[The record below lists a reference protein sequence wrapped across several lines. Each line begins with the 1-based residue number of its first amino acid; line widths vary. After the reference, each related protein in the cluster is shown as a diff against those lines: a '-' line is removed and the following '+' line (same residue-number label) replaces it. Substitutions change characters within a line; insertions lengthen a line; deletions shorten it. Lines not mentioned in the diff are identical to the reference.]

1 MKFIFLSSAVGHFYI
16 KFRIFAVTV
25 DKRLLKFSKK
35 RLTLETSALEPLYD
49 TKFTLSTQL
58 IETNYTMLTRGL

>member
-16 KFRIFAVTV
+16 KFRIFAVTA
-25 DKRLLKFSKK
+25 DKRLFSKK

>member
-1 MKFIFLSSAVGHFYI
+1 MGHFYI

-35 RLTLETSALEPLYD
+35 GLTLETSALEPLYD
-49 TKFTLSTQL
+49 TKFRDKLYYVDPRTIKIGS
-58 IETNYTMLTRGL
+58 E